1 MLIVY
6 EDIKYVS
13 AICNCTIH
21 SIFKTNRKITMKT
34 YQNESFCNI
43 YVEDI
48 TTPW

>member
-13 AICNCTIH
+13 AICIYAY
-21 SIFKTNRKITMKT
+21 IKTNRKITMKT